1 MSPSLPP
8 QIWSLRPTI
17 ASQQAY
23 PPMSRQGYIHR
34 LYFRSSPFHLEQA
47 EQLKEKL
54 LAGDVEDQR
63 EEPAPSRRSR
73 RNSPSVENEKS
84 FVDVCGLAVCCSFL
98 WWNIVDLDSPGATT
112 GKGRRT
118 SPFLATILFSS
129 LHFLP
134 PSSSTG
140 FVSSQKIQINNDQTK
155 QIFIQRKLHPLH
167 QLLTVEPYRL
177 ALCFLCVSATRSQ
190 HAMAPSPDL
199 DFPLPSGR

>member
-1 MSPSLPP
+1 
-8 QIWSLRPTI
+8 
-17 ASQQAY
+17 
-23 PPMSRQGYIHR
+23 MSRQGYNSFLFSKSTISSDPGGTVER
-34 LYFRSSPFHLEQA
+34 ETACWRRGRSERGAST
-47 EQLKEKL
+47 
-54 LAGDVEDQR
+54 
-63 EEPAPSRRSR
+63 EPAIQ
-73 RNSPSVENEKS
+73 EKFPVS
-84 FVDVCGLAVCCSFL
+84 QICRVVSSHVVHCCFFFR
-98 WWNIVDLDSPGATT
+98 WNIVDLISQGVTT

-140 FVSSQKIQINNDQTK
+140 SVSSQKIQINNDQTK
-155 QIFIQRKLHPLH
+155 QIFIQWKLHPLH

-177 ALCFLCVSATRSQ
+177 ALCFLCASATRSQ